1 MKRLRSFVGVI
12 ILSSLAVVAVM
23 TWRTLA
29 PPTEK
34 NIPVPTTSADLKLD
48 RVHYTETREGVKEW
62 ELEATSAQYFK
73 EENTILFDKVKA
85 TFFGKE
91 GQAYI
96 LVGEKGR
103 FNTTTKAMELFD
115 GIKLESSDGYQ
126 MRTRSLKYQAGKRE
140 FRTSDAVEI
149 KGPQIRV
156 EGIGLIVDLNR
167 QRMKVLRRVT
177 TTLSQAGGKE
187 LFRIGPVV
195 WKK

>member
-12 ILSSLAVVAVM
+12 ILSSLAVVAIM

-156 EGIGLIVDLNR
+156 EGIGLIVDLDR

-177 TTLSQAGGKE
+177 TILSQAGGKE